1 MQPQLGPVGPAGWE
15 RSAAGALN
23 CRWSCEA
30 CGKAAG
36 NSSRLYELLRT
47 PCGEQGEW
55 RQMKHEA
62 TIVNDK
68 MQCSRCGVE
77 RQKCV
82 QLSLQ
87 SCPVR
92 AFFQAGE
99 EVPAATAVYAA
110 WHRCVKAMHACTK
123 ASGRL
128 QADAA
133 AAGPLAVAPA
143 VGAVVQE
150 PVLEPHAVG
159 LRPFRSHVCVRSGE
173 AEFCMLC
180 FARAPRYRVAAWRQD
195 CCDGGAP
202 VGSCPKHILAAI
214 SVCRV
219 CWPPRHEGR
228 GANIEAAAKAWCDSH
243 VSKQLRP
250 PKRRV
255 AARAA

>member
-36 NSSRLYELLRT
+36 NSSRLFELLRT

-62 TIVNDK
+62 TIVHDK

-133 AAGPLAVAPA
+133 AAVPLAVAPD
-143 VGAVVQE
+143 VGAVVQD
-150 PVLEPHAVG
+150 PCLCRMLWFSA
-159 LRPFRSHVCVRSGE
+159 RSG
-173 AEFCMLC
+173 
-180 FARAPRYRVAAWRQD
+180 RT
-195 CCDGGAP
+195 
-202 VGSCPKHILAAI
+202 
-214 SVCRV
+214 SVCGPARRSSACCV
-219 CWPPRHEGR
+219 SPRPLATEWPLGGRIAATGRPRFGAALSISSPLSAEGPR
-228 GANIEAAAKAWCDSH
+228 EA
-243 VSKQLRP
+243 
-250 PKRRV
+250 
-255 AARAA
+255 

>member
-1 MQPQLGPVGPAGWE
+1 MAAPAAVQQQAVAPFEWPAVPVVPGVHRMQPQLGPVGPAGWE

-36 NSSRLYELLRT
+36 NSSRLFELLRT

-62 TIVNDK
+62 TIVHDK

-133 AAGPLAVAPA
+133 AAVPLAVAPA
-143 VGAVVQE
+143 VGAV
-150 PVLEPHAVG
+150 AG
-159 LRPFRSHVCVRSGE
+159 
-173 AEFCMLC
+173 
-180 FARAPRYRVAAWRQD
+180 AR
-195 CCDGGAP
+195 
-202 VGSCPKHILAAI
+202 
-214 SVCRV
+214 
-219 CWPPRHEGR
+219 
-228 GANIEAAAKAWCDSH
+228 
-243 VSKQLRP
+243 
-250 PKRRV
+250 
-255 AARAA
+255 ARAACCGSPPVPVARLCAVRRGGVLHVVFRQGPSLQSRRLETRLLRWGGPSRELP

>member
-1 MQPQLGPVGPAGWE
+1 
-15 RSAAGALN
+15 
-23 CRWSCEA
+23 
-30 CGKAAG
+30 
-36 NSSRLYELLRT
+36 
-47 PCGEQGEW
+47 
-55 RQMKHEA
+55 MKHEA
-62 TIVNDK
+62 TIVHDK

-92 AFFQAGE
+92 AFFLAGE

-133 AAGPLAVAPA
+133 AAVPLAVAPD

-150 PVLEPHAVG
+150 PVLVPHAVV

-180 FARAPRYRVAAWRQD
+180 FARAPRCRVAAWRQD
-195 CCDGGAP
+195 CCDGAAP
-202 VGSCPKHILAAI
+202 VGSCPKHIFAAI

-219 CWPPRHEGR
+219 CWPPRHDAG
-228 GANIEAAAKAWCDSH
+228 
-243 VSKQLRP
+243 
-250 PKRRV
+250 
-255 AARAA
+255 